1 MATLRQYFDTDFKL
15 LAAQHEWPVT
25 SGRQQIHV
33 IARAHYDFNAG
44 VKFVSFYV
52 PAVPN
57 TLAVLVE
64 LLKKVPVLFSNIEG
78 MVEVHIGW
86 SGSDEREQAKDLK
99 FSGRVFIYSE
109 VDLELSESRKL
120 DEIAA
125 ASSMSVRLRGRVMLQ
140 ARAATERPRAFISHD
155 FRDKEVVG
163 RPLAIALS
171 KLLCPVWYD
180 EFSLKIGD
188 SLRETIEKGL
198 KECGRCVIVLSPRY
212 LANNGWTKVEFNSVF
227 TRELIEEKKLI
238 LPVWFEVS
246 KKDIFEY
253 SPSLADRVAAI
264 WSGSAEETA
273 RKLYPAITGS
283 GGGNWWRTDDTFV
296 PVQ

>member
-15 LAAQHEWPVT
+15 LAAHSEWPVR
-25 SGRQQIHV
+25 SGKEQIQV
-33 IARAHYDFNAG
+33 VARAHYDFNAG

-57 TLAVLVE
+57 TLQVLAE
-64 LLKKVPVLFSNIEG
+64 LLKKVPTLFSNLEG
-78 MVEVHIGW
+78 AVEVHIGW
-86 SGSDEREQAKDLK
+86 SGSAEKEQAKDLK

-109 VDLELSESRKL
+109 VDLEPSESRNL

-125 ASSMSVRLRGRVMLQ
+125 SSSMSVRLRGSVMLR

-155 FRDKEVVG
+155 FRDKEAVG
-163 RPLAIALS
+163 RPLAVALS
-171 KLLCPVWYD
+171 KLMCPVWYD

-198 KECGRCVIVLSPRY
+198 KECGRCVILLSPRY
-212 LANNGWTKVEFNSVF
+212 LSNNGWTKVEFNSVF

-264 WSGSAEETA
+264 WTGSADETA

-283 GGGNWWRTDDTFV
+283 GGGNWWRTGDTFV
-296 PVQ
+296 PGN